1 MKKLLATL
9 LITLAFIAPL
19 HLDNEYLR
27 ADTFAAVTVQQGES
41 LHDLSGRYT
50 VNERDRSQLI
60 EAICEINGL
69 TENTVLKAGRRLQV
83 PVLSTADSNAIAQK

>member
-9 LITLAFIAPL
+9 LITLAFLAPM

-27 ADTFAAVTVQQGES
+27 ADTFAAVTVQQGEN
-41 LHDLSGRYT
+41 LHDLAGRYT
-50 VNERDRSQLI
+50 VNEKDKAQLI

-69 TENTVLKAGRRLQV
+69 QADAVLQSGRRIQV
-83 PVLSTADSNAIAQK
+83 PVLSPADSNAIAQK